1 MLIGSTEAGGTKFVC
16 SVGDEDYCV
25 QNQVTFPTAISDE
38 TLKKAVDY
46 FKQLNQMI
54 L

>member
-1 MLIGSTEAGGTKFVC
+1 MLIGSTEVGGTKFVC
-16 SVGDEDYCV
+16 AVGDEDYRV
-25 QNQVTFPTAISDE
+25 QDQVTFSTAISDE